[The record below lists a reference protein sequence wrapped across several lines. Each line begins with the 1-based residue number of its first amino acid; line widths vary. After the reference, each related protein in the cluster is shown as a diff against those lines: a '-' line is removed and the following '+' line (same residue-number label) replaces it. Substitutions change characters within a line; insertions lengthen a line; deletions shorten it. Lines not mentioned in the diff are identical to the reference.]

1 VERNLSVAGL
11 NKVNVDRAKR
21 IGSILAH
28 IVGPE
33 AITGFIFGLLE
44 EVTPEI
50 CLEYIRGNKYILKPN
65 DIKPY
70 KGFADLIKYIV
81 EYEDAGIAVKKLA
94 DERPDLAGI
103 IINHPHGLE
112 WLQAQIDAIIK
123 ELTTED

>member
-1 VERNLSVAGL
+1 MELGKANTA
-11 NKVNVDRAKR
+11 RAKQ
-21 IGSILAH
+21 IGSFLAH

-33 AITGFIFGLLE
+33 AMMGFIFGLLE
-44 EVTPEI
+44 GVTPET
-50 CLEYIRGNKYILKPN
+50 CLEYIRGGESILKPD

-70 KGFADLIKYIV
+70 KGFADLIKYVI
-81 EYEDAGIAVKKLA
+81 EYEDANSAVGKLA